1 MKNLTT
7 PKAIF
12 FGFGLIAIAITSVPY
27 SSMLIKPAFAIS
39 NNVVA
44 NRIVDKINQLRKDI
58 LSDHNQLYAMIKQN
72 CK

>member
-1 MKNLTT
+1 MKKLTT

-12 FGFGLIAIAITSVPY
+12 FGFSLIAIGIASVPY
-27 SSMLIKPAFAIS
+27 SSMLIKPAYGIS